1 MARIAELMGAESGT
15 EASRDLEILI
25 AIVDAYESIHFPMNK
40 LDPETLRNFEM
51 EQQVIIG

>member
-1 MARIAELMGAESGT
+1 MGAESGT